1 MRRYRPGWRMLVL
14 VCLTRAWAP
23 VSSLGMAAALLAT
36 SILLVVYIG
45 DSVPG
50 LVFAATSA

>member
-1 MRRYRPGWRMLVL
+1 MLVL